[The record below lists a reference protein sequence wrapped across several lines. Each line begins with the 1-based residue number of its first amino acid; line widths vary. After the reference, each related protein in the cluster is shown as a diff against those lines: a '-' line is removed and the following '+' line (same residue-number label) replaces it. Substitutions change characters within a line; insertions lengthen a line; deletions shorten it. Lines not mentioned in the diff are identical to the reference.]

1 MKNLPILLIAVTVII
16 MTSCTQTGNP
26 VPSDTPQLDYL
37 QLQIFN
43 YDSTDQEVVLDTHFH
58 NALIPALHR
67 AGFEN
72 IGVFKPINGLNEN
85 TNYTILIIP
94 FRSLDQIE
102 ELPALLEKDSLY
114 LVADLA
120 YIDAPFDHPPYS
132 RIENIILRSFS
143 TTPKL
148 VTPELD
154 SPRPERVYEL
164 RSYQSA
170 TEKLYNRKVE
180 MFNEGEIAIFQELDF
195 NPVFF
200 AEVLS
205 SSHMPHLMYMT
216 AHADTTAQK
225 KNWDA
230 FGLHPDWD
238 RMKNLERYQNT
249 VSHIDRYLLYP
260 TDYSDY

>member
-1 MKNLPILLIAVTVII
+1 MKKLTILLMAFTVII

-26 VPSDTPQLDYL
+26 LPSDTPQLDYL
-37 QLQIFN
+37 QLQIFS
-43 YDSTDQEVVLDTHFH
+43 YDSTDQEMVLDAHFRD
-58 NALIPALHR
+58 ALIPALHR
-67 AGFEN
+67 AGIEN
-72 IGVFKPINGLNEN
+72 IGVFKPIAGLNEN
-85 TNYTILIIP
+85 TNYTIVITP
-94 FRSLDQIE
+94 FRSLNQFE

-114 LVADLA
+114 QKADLA
-120 YIDAPFDHPPYS
+120 YIDAPFDHPPFT
-132 RIENIILRSFS
+132 RIESMIMRSFR
-143 TTPKL
+143 TTPLLVTPKL
-148 VTPELD
+148 T

-180 MFNEGEIAIFQELDF
+180 MFNEGEVAIFQDLEF

-205 SSHMPHLMYMT
+205 SSHMPHLVYMT

-230 FGLHPDWD
+230 FGLHPEWD